1 MEISLQ
7 DRKFYLAYFRTQ
19 MRASQLMLESNML
32 ANQKQLP
39 IFVPFGIG
47 CGLAGG
53 DWDRVTD
60 IINFAA
66 PNCILVRE

>member
-1 MEISLQ
+1 MQTIDGDL
-7 DRKFYLAYFRTQ
+7 LAIKKGIIVHQ
-19 MRASQLMLESNML
+19 VNML

-66 PNCILVRE
+66 PNCILVRK